1 MVNGETLLSR
11 NIRQAGVEARYD
23 AACKK
28 LLSHKI
34 ILAWIMKSCL
44 DEYKHLDVLQIAANY
59 IEGVP
64 QVAEI
69 GVHPDE
75 TNHQDYAADANIYGT
90 NTESITQTEGTV
102 TYDIRFL
109 ASTPQSDGVNRL
121 ILNVEAQN
129 DFYPGYPI
137 VKRGIY
143 YCSRLISAQYGTEFG
158 EGQYEKLKKVYSI
171 WICMNPPK
179 KRENSII
186 QYSMQESAVA
196 GRSCEKK
203 ENYDLLTTVMICLGE
218 PEEADCEQTGIL
230 RLLNVLLSSTM
241 EVEEKKQIL
250 EEEYG
255 IAMTREIESEVLGMC
270 NLSKGILERGLEQG
284 LERGL
289 EQGLERGKRER
300 AVEDIQNLM
309 ETLKLTVEQA
319 MDAIKVPEVD
329 RDMYKALLQ

>member
-44 DEYKHLDVLQIAANY
+44 DEYKHLDVVEIAANY
-59 IEGVP
+59 IEGAP
-64 QVAEI
+64 QIAEI
-69 GVHPDE
+69 GVHLDE
-75 TNHQDYAADANIYGT
+75 TNHQNYTTDRNIRGT
-90 NTESITQTEGTV
+90 NTESITKTEGIV

-109 ASTPQSDGVNRL
+109 ASTPQSDGMNRL

-143 YCSRLISAQYGTEFG
+143 YCSRMISAQYGMEFG
-158 EGQYEKLKKVYSI
+158 EGEYGKLQKVYSI

-186 QYSMQESAVA
+186 HYSVQENTVTGQSY
-196 GRSCEKK
+196 EKK

-218 PEEADCEQTGIL
+218 SEETGDDKTGIL
-230 RLLNVLLSSTM
+230 RLLNVLLSSTIKA
-241 EVEEKKQIL
+241 EEKKRIL
-250 EEEYG
+250 EQEYA
-255 IAMTREIESEVLGMC
+255 IAMTRELEGEVLGMC
-270 NLSKGILERGLEQG
+270 NLSKGV
-284 LERGL
+284 
-289 EQGLERGKRER
+289 LERGKREGIINNT
-300 AVEDIQNLM
+300 VISIQNLM
-309 ETLKLTVEQA
+309 ETLKLTAEQA
-319 MDAIKVPEVD
+319 MDALKVPEAD
-329 RDMYKALLQ
+329 REMYKAML

>member
-1 MVNGETLLSR
+1 MVNTETLLSR

-44 DEYKHLDVLQIAANY
+44 DEYKHLDVVEIAANY
-59 IEGVP
+59 IEGAP
-64 QVAEI
+64 QIAEI

-75 TNHQDYAADANIYGT
+75 TNHQNYTTDRNIRGA
-90 NTESITQTEGTV
+90 NTESITKTEGIV

-109 ASTPQSDGVNRL
+109 ASTPQSDGMNRL

-143 YCSRLISAQYGTEFG
+143 YCSRMISAQYGMEFG
-158 EGQYEKLKKVYSI
+158 EGEYGKLQKVYSI

-186 QYSMQESAVA
+186 HYSVQENTVTGQSY
-196 GRSCEKK
+196 EKK

-218 PEEADCEQTGIL
+218 SEETGDDKTGIL
-230 RLLNVLLSSTM
+230 RLLNVLLSSTIKA
-241 EVEEKKQIL
+241 EEKKRIL
-250 EEEYG
+250 EQEYA
-255 IAMTREIESEVLGMC
+255 IAMTRELESEVLGMC
-270 NLSKGILERGLEQG
+270 NLSKGV
-284 LERGL
+284 
-289 EQGLERGKRER
+289 LERGKREGIINNT
-300 AVEDIQNLM
+300 VTSIQNLM
-309 ETLKLTVEQA
+309 ETLKLTMEQA
-319 MDAIKVPEVD
+319 MDALKVPEAD
-329 RDMYKALLQ
+329 REMYKAML